1 MKSPILRH
9 INISCRSLDHAFSV
23 DWGVWLVVFMRSS
36 ANRGKSPEPFSEKY
50 IFLIPPCPVIM
61 IYLHL
66 ISAEITFVIYNLI
79 LNLNDVKVNG
89 TLYHWGIKKSVSL
102 NWIQGYI
109 TIYNMSIYIITTN
122 LWYKMLIIF
131 HINFTVQLEIF
142 TLVFLF
148 APFPL
153 LFSGPI

>member
-9 INISCRSLDHAFSV
+9 INISCRSLDHVFSV
-23 DWGVWLVVFMRSS
+23 DWGVWLVVFMRSL
-36 ANRGKSPEPFSEKY
+36 ANRKKSPEPFSEKY

-79 LNLNDVKVNG
+79 LNFNDVKVNG
-89 TLYHWGIKKSVSL
+89 TLYRWGIKKSVSL

-109 TIYNMSIYIITTN
+109 TIYNMSTN

-131 HINFTVQLEIF
+131 DIHFTVQLEIF

-148 APFPL
+148 AHFPL